1 MISIVICSIDSEKF
15 VAVSANYATLFAGEP
30 YEIIA
35 THDTKSLA
43 EGYNRGFARST
54 GEIMVFS
61 HDDIEILAPDFVRK
75 LRNYLNVYDIVGVEG
90 TSCLIDAKWL
100 AASLVVKNR
109 QEVLGAC
116 APEALHEASRR
127 LV

>member
-1 MISIVICSIDSEKF
+1 MSS
-15 VAVSANYATLFAGEP
+15 AVSIAKNSWPSAANYAALFAGEP
-30 YEIIA
+30 YGIIA
-35 THDTKSLA
+35 
-43 EGYNRGFARST
+43 
-54 GEIMVFS
+54 I

-75 LRNYLNVYDIVGVEG
+75 LRNYLNVYDIVGVMG
-90 TSCLIDAKWL
+90 TTCLTDAKWL

-116 APEALHEASRR
+116 TPEALHEASRR